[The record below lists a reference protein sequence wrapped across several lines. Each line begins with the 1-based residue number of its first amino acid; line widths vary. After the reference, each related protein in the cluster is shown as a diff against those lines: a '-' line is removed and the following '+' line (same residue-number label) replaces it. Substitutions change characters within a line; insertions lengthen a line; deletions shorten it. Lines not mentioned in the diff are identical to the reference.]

1 VKRNVWSAKIAIF
14 SAMAKTESNTWRQMH
29 FYLARSTVDARHL
42 LKRQIASE
50 ERGDAKL
57 PSLSPRMHMRS
68 WGQASPRSLRCQA
81 RSGEELPAVARRGVT
96 GGERR
101 ERRGAT
107 SGARRA
113 RGGERPTGPDGYAA
127 RSGRRYRT
135 CMRVKVRKH
144 RELPPLLFIGSHD
157 NAEEQ
162 GRPAQ
167 SSSSRWRS
175 ASVLFEIPSAAKRG
189 GWCCGLSPP
198 RRLPRRRRIQSRGA
212 WGLVQLSSSPD
223 GRGWAG
229 QRVRGEPLT
238 EGPRG
243 WGRSSCGNM
252 VAAGADWKG
261 KLQ

>member
-1 VKRNVWSAKIAIF
+1 
-14 SAMAKTESNTWRQMH
+14 
-29 FYLARSTVDARHL
+29 
-42 LKRQIASE
+42 
-50 ERGDAKL
+50 L

-68 WGQASPRSLRCQA
+68 WGQASPRSRRGQA

-113 RGGERPTGPDGYAA
+113 CGGERPTGPDGYAA

-135 CMRVKVRKH
+135 CLRVKVRQH

-198 RRLPRRRRIQSRGA
+198 RRS
-212 WGLVQLSSSPD
+212 SSSPSSHPMQ
-223 GRGWAG
+223 GRGWAS
-229 QRVRGEPLT
+229 QRAHGEPLT

-252 VAAGADWKG
+252 VAGG
-261 KLQ
+261 LTGRGNCNS